1 MRSYVL
7 HILNKEDVR
16 PYETPFKLNGAFAS
30 LDNLRS
36 PSGDRL
42 ARFDCAISFKPS
54 FLLPGAIRTGGQI
67 QFP

>member
-36 PSGDRL
+36 PSGEPPCPLRL
-42 ARFDCAISFKPS
+42 RYLF
-54 FLLPGAIRTGGQI
+54 
-67 QFP
+67 